1 MPYLVTPVVPAG
13 RMRDREQPVLRGPGG
28 LVLRPWEAG
37 DAPVV
42 FEAYQDP
49 AIQQWNL
56 RTFASLAEAGAWI
69 AQWEG
74 QWLAERDGCWAV
86 TGGGAVLGRAALRGV
101 RLMDGVA
108 ECTYWVLPAA
118 RGRGVATGATV
129 AMARWA
135 LHDLGLHRL
144 ELRHATANPA
154 SCRVAA
160 RPGSGSRAPCAAP
173 CSIPTA
179 GTTCTCTPGSRATPK
194 PALGPRRPS
203 PRPSRRRDDPRG
215 RPGSPGASSA
225 RPAASPA
232 RAWPWRWR
240 PRGPRS

>member
-13 RMRDREQPVLRGPGG
+13 RMRDREQPVLRGQGG
-28 LVLRPWEAG
+28 LVLRPWEAS

-42 FEAYQDP
+42 LEAYQDP

-56 RTFASLAEAGAWI
+56 RTFDSLAEAGAWI

-86 TGGGAVLGRAALRGV
+86 TDGAGAVLGRAALRGV

-118 RGRGVATGATV
+118 RGRGVATRATV

-144 ELRHATANPA
+144 ELQHSTANPA

-160 RPGSGSRAPCAAP
+160 KAGFGLEGTRRGAMQHPDGWHDMHLHARLQGDPEAAP
-173 CSIPTA
+173 
-179 GTTCTCTPGSRATPK
+179 G
-194 PALGPRRPS
+194 PA
-203 PRPSRRRDDPRG
+203 
-215 RPGSPGASSA
+215 
-225 RPAASPA
+225 PAEP
-232 RAWPWRWR
+232 
-240 PRGPRS
+240 

>member
-1 MPYLVTPVVPAG
+1 
-13 RMRDREQPVLRGPGG
+13 
-28 LVLRPWEAG
+28 
-37 DAPVV
+37 
-42 FEAYQDP
+42 
-49 AIQQWNL
+49 
-56 RTFASLAEAGAWI
+56 
-69 AQWEG
+69 
-74 QWLAERDGCWAV
+74 
-86 TGGGAVLGRAALRGV
+86 
-101 RLMDGVA
+101 MDGVA

-160 RPGSGSRAPCAAP
+160 R
-173 CSIPTA
+173 A
-179 GTTCTCTPGSRATPK
+179 GFGLEGTLRGAMQHPDGWHDMHLHARLQATPK